1 MSSFFF
7 YRHLKNEK
15 LLNLISNTYTIQDAF
30 ILVNDYDM
38 SNNIIKIYQSCDLN
52 NKILKG
58 KYVNFPFYSY
68 NEILCKISE
77 IEEIQIKNQKKY
89 KVEKICIYFDL
100 VNDLVNDLDLTKLTE
115 KEKREAFIIY

>member
-1 MSSFFF
+1 
-7 YRHLKNEK
+7 
-15 LLNLISNTYTIQDAF
+15 
-30 ILVNDYDM
+30 M
-38 SNNIIKIYQSCDLN
+38 SNNIIKIEQSCDLN

-100 VNDLVNDLDLTKLTE
+100 VNDLDLTKLTE